1 MDRDD
6 LTERTPIYREIVK
19 GILREIAT
27 IKPSFGEVE
36 TEFICDDAQG
46 HYEISY
52 VGWDRRGR
60 VHGSVIHIDIRNGKV
75 WLQHDGTNLEI
86 AQQLLDAGIPREH
99 IVLGF
104 QPPNVRQH
112 TPFAVA

>member
-6 LTERTPIYREIVK
+6 LTERPEKYRDIVK
-19 GILREIAT
+19 SILREIAQ
-27 IKPSFGEVE
+27 IKPSFGEIE
-36 TEFICDDAQG
+36 TEFICDDTLG

-60 VHGSVIHIDIRNGKV
+60 VHGSVIHIDLRNGKV
-75 WLQHDGTNLEI
+75 WLQYDGTNLEI
-86 AQQLLDAGIPREH
+86 AQQLVDAGIPREH

-104 QPPNVRQH
+104 QPPEVRKY
-112 TPFAVA
+112 TEFAV